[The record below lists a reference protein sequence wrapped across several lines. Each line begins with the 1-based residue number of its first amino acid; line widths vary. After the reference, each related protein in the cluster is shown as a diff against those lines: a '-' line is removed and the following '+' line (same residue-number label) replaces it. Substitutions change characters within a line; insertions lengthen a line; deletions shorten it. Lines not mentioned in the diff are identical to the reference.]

1 MSYMKTNSYLGIGT
15 ELLQKIT
22 PLGPIH
28 KASVVGFAPN
38 GEELVLDHP
47 KGGASQLVPLKD
59 FVAGTETF
67 IGKRGPSSVVEQQA
81 ITNRAAQTVGTRYN
95 IFARNC
101 EHVSSFVRTGKAE
114 SPQLAI
120 CFLVALVFG
129 AMIIASK

>member
-1 MSYMKTNSYLGIGT
+1 MSYMRTNSYLGIGT

-28 KASVVGFAPN
+28 KASVVGVAPD

-47 KGGASQLVPLKD
+47 KGGASHFIPVKD
-59 FVAGTETF
+59 FAAGTETF
-67 IGKRGPSSVVEQQA
+67 VGKRGPSSLAEQQA
-81 ITNRAAQTVGTRYN
+81 IQNRAVQAVGTRYN
-95 IFARNC
+95 VFARNC

-120 CFLVALVFG
+120 FVVLAIFLGAVF
-129 AMIIASK
+129 IASK

>member
-15 ELLQKIT
+15 ELFQKIT

-47 KGGASQLVPLKD
+47 KGGASHFVPVKD
-59 FVAGTETF
+59 FVSGTETF
-67 IGKRGPSSVVEQQA
+67 IGKRGPSSLVEQQA
-81 ITNRAAQTVGTRYN
+81 IQKRAVQTVGTRYN
-95 IFARNC
+95 LIARNC

-114 SPQLAI
+114 SPQLAV
-120 CFLVALVFG
+120 CFLLALFVGVAL
-129 AMIIASK
+129 IASK